1 MIDGTSGSPGSWSGR
16 MMRPQMSKRFNDA
29 RPALDSDVFAGF
41 VASID
46 PDWIEEALTA
56 TGTATLR
63 RRRLPANQVLWLVLA
78 MALYRKRPI
87 DELVERLDLVL
98 PSKSGRG
105 PARSGLVQAR
115 ARLGDEPMAWL
126 FDRCAREWGHD
137 SARRH
142 AWRGLAL
149 YGIDG
154 STVRAPDSEE
164 NRAHFGGPEGDRGPS
179 GYPLV
184 RIVTLMALR
193 SHILAGASFGPYES
207 EHVYAK
213 PLWEKIPDDSLTI
226 VDRAFFDAKTLI
238 PHTRDGSN
246 RHWLTRAKKS
256 NVWTTTKSLGR
267 GDRLVEFQVSSEA
280 RRRDPTLP
288 KTWTVR
294 AIDYQRKGFPPQT
307 LLTSLLDPKAFPA
320 KEVVA
325 LYHERWEIELGFRE
339 VKTFLLERQEALR
352 SRKPTGVRQELWAV
366 GLAYN
371 LIRLEMERI
380 AEEAG
385 VQPTRISFRMAMRL
399 IQDEW
404 MWLSASSSPGAF
416 PKHLREL
423 REEVARFVLPER
435 RSGRSFPRAVKIKM
449 SSYNRKRPTSSR
461 RAPTK

>member
-1 MIDGTSGSPGSWSGR
+1 MASVP
-16 MMRPQMSKRFNDA
+16 MPKRFDDA
-29 RPALDSDVFAGF
+29 RPDLEAGAF
-41 VASID
+41 EAFTKSID
-46 PDWIEEALTA
+46 PDWIEEALVA
-56 TGTATLR
+56 TGTATVR
-63 RRRLPANQVLWLVLA
+63 RRRLPANQVLWLVLG

-98 PSKSGRG
+98 PSASGRG
-105 PARSGLVQAR
+105 PARSGIVQAR
-115 ARLGDEPMAWL
+115 ARLGDEPLAWL
-126 FDRCAREWGHD
+126 FARCAREWGDD

-154 STVRAPDSEE
+154 STVRAPDSPA
-164 NRAHFGGPEGDRGPS
+164 NREHFGGPKGHRGES

-184 RIVTLMALR
+184 RVATLMALR
-193 SHILAGASFGPYES
+193 SHILAGMEFGPYVS

-213 PLWEKIPDDSLTI
+213 PLWAKIPDHSLTI

-238 PHTRDGSN
+238 PHSRDGTEKY
-246 RHWLTRAKKS
+246 WLTRAKKS
-256 NVWTTTKSLGR
+256 NKWTTTKKLGR

-294 AIDYQRKGFPPQT
+294 AVDYQIRGFPPQT
-307 LLTSLLDPKAFPA
+307 LLTSLLDSTAFPA
-320 KEVVA
+320 KEIVA

-352 SRKPTGVRQELWAV
+352 SKSPSGVRQELWAV
-366 GLAYN
+366 GLVYN
-371 LIRLEMERI
+371 LIRLEMERV
-380 AEEAG
+380 AEQAG
-385 VQPTRISFRMAMRL
+385 VPPTRISFRMAMRL

-423 REEVARFVLPER
+423 REEVARYVLPKR
-435 RSGRSFPRAVKIKM
+435 RKRPSQPRAVKVKM
-449 SSYNRKRPTSSR
+449 SNYARKRPVTTDTE
-461 RAPTK
+461 PTN

>member
-1 MIDGTSGSPGSWSGR
+1 MP
-16 MMRPQMSKRFNDA
+16 KRFDDA
-29 RPALDSDVFAGF
+29 RPDLEAGAF
-41 VASID
+41 EAFTRSID
-46 PDWIEEALTA
+46 PDWIEEALAA
-56 TGTATLR
+56 TGTATVR
-63 RRRLPANQVLWLVLA
+63 RRRLPANQVLWLVLG

-98 PSKSGRG
+98 PSASGRG
-105 PARSGLVQAR
+105 PARSGIAQAR
-115 ARLGDEPMAWL
+115 ARLGDEPLAWL
-126 FDRCAREWGHD
+126 FDRCARAWGDD

-154 STVRAPDSEE
+154 STVRAPDSAA
-164 NRAHFGGPEGDRGPS
+164 NREHFGGSSGERGES

-184 RIVTLMALR
+184 RVVTLMALR
-193 SHILAGASFGPYES
+193 SHILAGMAFGPYDS

-213 PLWEKIPDDSLTI
+213 SLWAKIPDQSLTI

-238 PHTRDGSN
+238 PHSRDGTEKY
-246 RHWLTRAKKS
+246 WLTRAKKS
-256 NVWTTTKSLGR
+256 NKWTTTKNLGPR
-267 GDRLVEFQVSSEA
+267 DRLVEFKVSSEA
-280 RRRDPTLP
+280 RRRDSTLP

-294 AIDYQRKGFPPQT
+294 AIDYHIKGFPPQT

-320 KEVVA
+320 KEIVA

-352 SRKPTGVRQELWAV
+352 SKSPAGVRQELWAV
-366 GLAYN
+366 GLVYN
-371 LIRLEMERI
+371 LIRLEMERV

-385 VQPTRISFRMAMRL
+385 VPPTRISSRMAMRL

-404 MWLSASSSPGAF
+404 MWLSASSSPGAI

-423 REEVARFVLPER
+423 REEVARFVLPKR
-435 RSGRSFPRAVKIKM
+435 RKRPSYPRAVKVKM
-449 SSYNRKRPTSSR
+449 SNYARKRPVT
-461 RAPTK
+461 TKPKSAK